1 MPLVDIKR
9 ASIDDLGEILLLQKQ
24 AYLSE
29 ADLYNDYNIRSL
41 IQTLDNIKQDFSK
54 QIFLKSVVD
63 NDTAIVGS
71 VRAYQQNDTVFIC
84 RLAVKPDYQNKGIGS
99 KLMISIEGLFESA
112 KRFELFTDHKSIKN
126 IYLYQK
132 LGYREFKRMPIND
145 ILTMIYLEKY
155 KI

>member
-29 ADLYNDYNIRSL
+29 ADLYNDYNIKSL

-84 RLAVKPDYQNKGIGS
+84 QFTVKPDYQNKGIGS

-145 ILTMIYLEKY
+145 ILTMIYL
-155 KI
+155 